1 MFQPNFT
8 IGAGIGAGIIGNGQ
22 DAHGLIH
29 LKKAVRDGIIKNCG
43 ITTASSTQFSFFGGS

>member
-29 LKKAVRDGIIKNCG
+29 LKKAVRDGIIKTCG